1 MKLRRRKFLQ
11 RSMTM
16 IETIYDHTVHPRY
29 LGAQSQV
36 LDLGAN
42 YGLFAKAITARFGCR
57 CLAVE
62 PSPEPFAAIEE
73 GRLISKLQ
81 AAAAAKSGTAPFHIA
96 PDSIFSSLHR
106 TSGVVRIIEVRAF
119 SLPELVT
126 LIGAS
131 PLDLL
136 KIDIEGA
143 EIELLNTC
151 PPSVLQQIRQMSVE
165 FHDHIDLTPAS
176 EVSSTL
182 ARLHKLG
189 FFSVRMSRNGHHDTW
204 LINRNLCDISTAE
217 LKFIEYVAPTW
228 MGIRRVA
235 RRQAKRFAAA

>member
-1 MKLRRRKFLQ
+1 
-11 RSMTM
+11 MTAM
-16 IETIYDHTVHPRY
+16 IETIHDHTVHPRY

-57 CLAVE
+57 CIAVE

-73 GRLISKLQ
+73 TPLISKLQ
-81 AAAAAKSGTAPFHIA
+81 AAAASKSGTVPFHVA
-96 PDSIFSSLHR
+96 TDSIFSSLYP
-106 TSGVVRIIEVRAF
+106 TSSVVRVIEVRAF
-119 SLPELVT
+119 SLPDLFDLVE
-126 LIGAS
+126 AR

-136 KIDIEGA
+136 KMDIEGA

-151 PPSVLQQIRQMSVE
+151 PPSIVQQIRQISV
-165 FHDHIDLTPAS
+165 DHCDLTPIS

-182 ARLHKLG
+182 AHLHKLG
-189 FFSVRMSRNGHHDTW
+189 FFSVRMSRHGHHDAW
-204 LINRNLCDISTAE
+204 LINRNLCDITIAE
-217 LKFIEYVAPTW
+217 LKLIEYAAPTW

-235 RRQAKRFAAA
+235 RRQLKRFAADRAH

>member
-1 MKLRRRKFLQ
+1 
-11 RSMTM
+11 M
-16 IETIYDHTVHPRY
+16 IETIHDHTVHPRY
-29 LGAQSQV
+29 LGTRSQV

-57 CLAVE
+57 CIAVE
-62 PSPEPFAAIEE
+62 PSPEPFAAIAETP
-73 GRLISKLQ
+73 LISKLQ
-81 AAAAAKSGTAPFHIA
+81 AAAASKSGTVPFHIA
-96 PDSIFSSLHR
+96 TDSVFSSLYP
-106 TSGVVRIIEVRAF
+106 TSSVIGVIEVRAF
-119 SLPELVT
+119 SLPDLFDLVEVR
-126 LIGAS
+126 

-136 KIDIEGA
+136 KMDIEGA

-151 PPSVLQQIRQMSVE
+151 PRSILQQIRQISVD
-165 FHDHIDLTPAS
+165 FHDHCDLTPVS

-189 FFSVRMSRNGHHDTW
+189 FFSVRMSRQGHHDTW
-204 LINRNLCDISTAE
+204 LINRNLCDITTAE

-235 RRQAKRFAAA
+235 RRQVARFAADQAH

>member
-1 MKLRRRKFLQ
+1 
-11 RSMTM
+11 M

-62 PSPEPFAAIEE
+62 PSPEPFAAIAETP
-73 GRLISKLQ
+73 LISKLQ
-81 AAAAAKSGTAPFHIA
+81 AAAASKSGTAPFHIA
-96 PDSIFSSLHR
+96 TDSVFSSLSASPPN
-106 TSGVVRIIEVRAF
+106 TVVRVIDVHAL
-119 SLPELVT
+119 SLPDLFEMV
-126 LIGAS
+126 GAR
-131 PLDLL
+131 PLDLV

-151 PPSVLQQIRQMSVE
+151 PPAVLQQIKQLSVE
-165 FHDHIDLTPAS
+165 FHDHCGITSAND
-176 EVSSTL
+176 VNSTL
-182 ARLHKLG
+182 AWLHELG

-204 LINRNLCDISTAE
+204 IINRNLCDITTVE
-217 LKFIEYVAPTW
+217 LKFIECVAPTW

-235 RRQAKRFAAA
+235 RRKLKRFTADRAH